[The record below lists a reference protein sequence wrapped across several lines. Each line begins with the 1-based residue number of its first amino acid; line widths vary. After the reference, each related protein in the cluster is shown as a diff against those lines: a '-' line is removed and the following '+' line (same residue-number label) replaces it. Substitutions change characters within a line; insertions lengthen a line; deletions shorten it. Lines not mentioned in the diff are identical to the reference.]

1 MVGEVQTST
10 VAGEGI
16 VWVDVLMRV
25 GGGVGEGLVW
35 VDLWVAEGGRGL
47 TFGLRGEVTQP
58 SS

>member
-1 MVGEVQTST
+1 MKKFLRLVEVKKRRE
-10 VAGEGI
+10 EGG
-16 VWVDVLMRV
+16 R
-25 GGGVGEGLVW
+25 GEGLVW